1 MMLLAGFGSIAK
13 NRELFP
19 EENFADKRLQGGE
32 FPDSAKFLP
41 GSQGSQSGRSVASGM
56 RVTLVKRDYTPEAN
70 QLLDYLEKG
79 IFDALE
85 RRFLRSFIFAIY
97 LDKENPNDI
106 IEAYT
111 FSFSY
116 RKVAGSDQI
125 VPVLS
130 LGQQLDNL
138 SLGQAVCIDPT
149 PGQSAG
155 NPPTLGQAKQSIKA
169 LLTCLTN
176 NVKNF
181 DALPTR
187 RYATFK
193 MYYTDNTPDDY
204 EPPFFHKGDA
214 EADKFTFNTH
224 TSLEQPETLDVGSAD
239 TGHHTVQVH
248 MASITSFLPSR
259 DANDAA
265 LLGFVGHDN
274 AQHPSA
280 LTPMQI
286 DEIRAQQAAAQID
299 DAQKRVVPWDA
310 EDTTSLS
317 IQRSVSDQD
326 ADGEPDP
333 EFASANDSV
342 GDHSLRM
349 DLDETPNEA
358 VPVIAGALEHV
369 PAHVAKLSDGHGI
382 SETQS
387 TQILL
392 ENSHRLPDSMR
403 STEPSH
409 GLDTMELRDMIT
421 SKAAARKVIHPQEGK
436 DEIAG
441 KMSHLMSIDDENEHA
456 IDCSCEVQDE
466 DDGLCQCEGPCHR
479 WFHIW
484 CMGYHDITD
493 PRMPDHFICLKCRV
507 ESDEKFPLIKGTS
520 RYGNILENFKELALL
535 RRSIKY
541 VERECPDSLTQF
553 KRLIGTVSH
562 LLLEGP
568 GSSW

>member
-1 MMLLAGFGSIAK
+1 
-13 NRELFP
+13 
-19 EENFADKRLQGGE
+19 
-32 FPDSAKFLP
+32 
-41 GSQGSQSGRSVASGM
+41 
-56 RVTLVKRDYTPEAN
+56 
-70 QLLDYLEKG
+70 
-79 IFDALE
+79 
-85 RRFLRSFIFAIY
+85 
-97 LDKENPNDI
+97 
-106 IEAYT
+106 
-111 FSFSY
+111 
-116 RKVAGSDQI
+116 
-125 VPVLS
+125 
-130 LGQQLDNL
+130 
-138 SLGQAVCIDPT
+138 
-149 PGQSAG
+149 
-155 NPPTLGQAKQSIKA
+155 
-169 LLTCLTN
+169 
-176 NVKNF
+176 
-181 DALPTR
+181 
-187 RYATFK
+187 
-193 MYYTDNTPDDY
+193 
-204 EPPFFHKGDA
+204 
-214 EADKFTFNTH
+214 
-224 TSLEQPETLDVGSAD
+224 
-239 TGHHTVQVH
+239 

-369 PAHVAKLSDGHGI
+369 PAHVAKLVRSALSGSCQMIQRSLLCFLQSDGHGI

-441 KMSHLMSIDDENEHA
+441 KMSHLMSIDDVTVHPA
-456 IDCSCEVQDE
+456 CCL
-466 DDGLCQCEGPCHR
+466 DGSTHVSSR
-479 WFHIW
+479 RR
-484 CMGYHDITD
+484 TN
-493 PRMPDHFICLKCRV
+493 MP
-507 ESDEKFPLIKGTS
+507 
-520 RYGNILENFKELALL
+520 
-535 RRSIKY
+535 
-541 VERECPDSLTQF
+541 
-553 KRLIGTVSH
+553 
-562 LLLEGP
+562 
-568 GSSW
+568 